1 MATVK
6 GDVRLN
12 DFMTKNL
19 RMITQAVNMTVSE
32 LERMKK
38 SVGKDVD
45 VSGLNRIRET
55 VAKVDIELENAIIKQ
70 EKLNDE
76 VIATAKNYGNL
87 GNVIKAT
94 ISAIGINKLI
104 NLSDQNTQISA
115 RLKIMTGGT
124 EEDVAML
131 QDKIFAS
138 AQRSRADYFSTA
150 DVVSKLGMRAGDAF
164 DNDTNQ
170 IIQFSENLNK
180 MFAIAGASQAE
191 MSSASLQLTQALG
204 AGVLRGEELN
214 AVFEAAPNI
223 IQKIAEYLD
232 VPIGKIREMASDGKI
247 TADVVK
253 NAILSST
260 REINEEF
267 EKMPVTWEQAWNSM
281 SNVALQVL
289 QPVLQ
294 GVAWLGEHI
303 QELIPIILGL
313 GTAFLVFQIAANW
326 TAIATAVTGAY
337 HAVVGFLSIGFG
349 VLTGST
355 AAASAAVFKFNSA
368 LLASPITW
376 LIMII
381 AVLAGVL
388 IYLWNT
394 NDKVAE
400 GMLFAWDS
408 FLIGLDVFALG
419 FKATCYGLLDFLN
432 YFKIGG
438 LGIIDGFVNGAI
450 LLINGFIMMLN
461 KIPGVTIDTITWQ
474 STLATDAAA
483 EYAKEKA
490 ERDAELAED
499 ALDIYNRAQELEESR
514 DERVENRAKLDL
526 PGGVDELFDGG
537 FDVGNVANVENIEG
551 EVDVASED
559 LKLLRELAEQQY
571 IQNYISNE
579 PVVYVTT
586 GDVHENA
593 DINTLIRGIG
603 SVIREEID
611 SSMEGVPVG

>member
-12 DFMTKNL
+12 DFMTRNL
-19 RMITQAVNMTVSE
+19 RMITQAVNMTVAD
-32 LERMKK
+32 LETMQKK
-38 SVGKDVD
+38 VGKDVD

-55 VAKVDIELENAIIKQ
+55 VAKVDIELESAIVKQ

-76 VIATAKNYGNL
+76 VMATAKNYGNL
-87 GNVIKAT
+87 GNIIKAT

-150 DVVSKLGMRAGDAF
+150 DVVSKLGMRAGEAF
-164 DNDTNQ
+164 DNDTDQ

-180 MFAIAGASQAE
+180 MFVVAGTSQAE

-214 AVFEAAPNI
+214 AVFEAAPNV
-223 IQKIAEYLD
+223 IQKIADYLD
-232 VPIGKIREMASDGKI
+232 QPIGKIRELASDGKI

-267 EKMPVTWEQAWNSM
+267 EEIPVTWEQAWNSM
-281 SNVALQVL
+281 SNIALRFL
-289 QPVLQ
+289 QPVLK
-294 GVAWLGEHI
+294 GIAWLGSHI
-303 QELIPIILGL
+303 QELMPIIIGF
-313 GTAFLVFQIAANW
+313 GAAFLVFQLAANW
-326 TAIATAVTGAY
+326 TTIATIATGAY
-337 HAVVGFLSIGFG
+337 HAVIGFLSIGFG
-349 VLTGST
+349 ILTGNT

-368 LLASPITW
+368 LLASPVTW
-376 LIMII
+376 FVMVL

-394 NDKVAE
+394 NDKVAY
-400 GMLFAWDS
+400 GMLFAWDN
-408 FLIGLDVFALG
+408 FLIGLQLVGLGIKAVF
-419 FKATCYGLLDFLN
+419 YGVIDAIN
-432 YFKIGG
+432 YMKIGG
-438 LGIIDGFVNGAI
+438 LAIIDGFINSVV
-450 LLINGFIMMLN
+450 LLINGFINMLN
-461 KIPGVTIDTITWQ
+461 LIPGVSIEPITWQ
-474 STLATDAAA
+474 STLAMDAAN
-483 EYAKEKA
+483 EFAKEKA
-490 ERDAELAED
+490 ERDSELADD
-499 ALDIYNRAQELEESR
+499 ALAIYNRAQELEKSR

-537 FDVGNVANVENIEG
+537 LDVGNVANVENIEG

-559 LKLLRELAEQQY
+559 LKLIRELAEQQH
-571 IQNYISNE
+571 IQNYISNA

-586 GDVHENA
+586 GDINENA
-593 DINTLIRGIG
+593 DADYLVE
-603 SVIREEID
+603 SVATRLGEEID
-611 SSMEGVPVG
+611 SSMEGVPVK

>member
-19 RMITQAVNMTVSE
+19 RMITQAVNMTVAE
-32 LERMKK
+32 LETMQKK
-38 SVGKDVD
+38 VGKDVD

-55 VAKVDIELENAIIKQ
+55 VAKVDIELESAIVKQ

-76 VIATAKNYGNL
+76 VMATAKNYGNL
-87 GNVIKAT
+87 GNIIKAT

-150 DVVSKLGMRAGDAF
+150 DVVSKLGMRAGEAF
-164 DNDTNQ
+164 DNDTDQ

-180 MFAIAGASQAE
+180 MFVVAGTSQAE

-214 AVFEAAPNI
+214 AVFEAAPNV
-223 IQKIAEYLD
+223 IQKIADYLD
-232 VPIGKIREMASDGKI
+232 QPIGKIRELASDGKI

-267 EKMPVTWEQAWNSM
+267 EEIPVTWEQAWNSM
-281 SNVALQVL
+281 SNIALRFL
-289 QPVLQ
+289 QPVLK
-294 GVAWLGEHI
+294 GIAWLGSHI
-303 QELIPIILGL
+303 QELMPIIIGF
-313 GTAFLVFQIAANW
+313 GAAFLVFQLAANW
-326 TAIATAVTGAY
+326 TTIATIATGAY
-337 HAVVGFLSIGFG
+337 HAVIGFLSIGFG
-349 VLTGST
+349 ILTGNT

-368 LLASPITW
+368 LLASPVTW
-376 LIMII
+376 FVMVL

-394 NDKVAE
+394 NDKVAY
-400 GMLFAWDS
+400 GMLFAWDN
-408 FLIGLDVFALG
+408 FLIGLQLVGLGIKAVF
-419 FKATCYGLLDFLN
+419 YGVIDAIN
-432 YFKIGG
+432 YMKIGG
-438 LGIIDGFVNGAI
+438 LAIIDGFINSVV
-450 LLINGFIMMLN
+450 LLINGFINMLN
-461 KIPGVTIDTITWQ
+461 LIPGVSIEPITWQ
-474 STLATDAAA
+474 STLAMDAAN
-483 EYAKEKA
+483 EFAKEKA
-490 ERDAELAED
+490 ERDSELADD
-499 ALDIYNRAQELEESR
+499 ALAIYNRAQELEKSR

-537 FDVGNVANVENIEG
+537 LDVGNVANVENIEG

-559 LKLLRELAEQQY
+559 LKLIRELAEQQH
-571 IQNYISNE
+571 IQNYISNA

-586 GDVHENA
+586 GDINENA
-593 DINTLIRGIG
+593 DADYLVE
-603 SVIREEID
+603 SVATRLGEEID
-611 SSMEGVPVG
+611 SSMEGVPVK